1 MPNQPVS
8 LLITVPVYGQHQYT
22 HALVQ
27 DLERDRADYVIVDN
41 GGDYPAIGRERVI
54 RPGRNLGWAGGS
66 DLGFRLA
73 FSEGYSHAMTLN
85 NDTRTSP
92 GFVDALLDRRLP
104 DHAGII
110 GPTIDHGFP
119 SAESD
124 EKPRAADYSPR
135 QVYRE
140 VPAVEGTALALS
152 RECWQAIG
160 GLDLHTFRRYGWGID
175 LDLALR
181 AQTPASP
188 WSSRRWLTSITSDTR
203 QPTPISVDGATSTK
217 RTSKR
222 CVAYANCTAE
232 TGESVSRAGP
242 GRRRY
247 SARWMSARP
256 LSPTLF
262 RANRVPSLTRL
273 AASLGSRHDRRHG
286 SGVRGNL

>member
-181 AQTPASP
+181 AQDAGF
-188 WSSRRWLTSITSDTR
+188 
-203 QPTPISVDGATSTK
+203 SVVVTEM
-217 RTSKR
+217 
-222 CVAYANCTAE
+222 AYINHFGHKTADANF
-232 TGESVSRAGP
+232 

-247 SARWMSARP
+247 EHK
-256 LSPTLF
+256 
-262 RANRVPSLTRL
+262 ANFEK
-273 AASLGSRHDRRHG
+273 
-286 SGVRGNL
+286 VRGLRQLHGRNWRKRFPRGSWAPPIFGSVDVSKTFVAHSLQSESRPVADPVGRVARVTS